1 MLAAKLTRRS
11 FGARYILG
19 GVAVGLFEGT
29 FLSVISSSEPKPL
42 KRLSVA
48 LRGQHGQRLCVSAKP
63 GSGRTPRL
71 LPLWVLD
78 SDQLEPWTAQMS
90 RTLSG

>member
-1 MLAAKLTRRS
+1 MLAANLTRRS

-48 LRGQHGQRLCVSAKP
+48 LRGQHGQRLSPPSQAREEHQDFCHYGCLTRTNSNLGLRRCP
-63 GSGRTPRL
+63 GP
-71 LPLWVLD
+71 
-78 SDQLEPWTAQMS
+78 
-90 RTLSG
+90 